1 MAKSKAYG
9 ATIGGMDQKW
19 RAESDMRTLV
29 EAEVIKADKK
39 RYKAA
44 QACAKEQAEGLE
56 QVLNTEPND
65 KG

>member
-1 MAKSKAYG
+1 MAKTKAYG
-9 ATIGGMDQKW
+9 MGISSDMKW

-56 QVLNTEPND
+56 QVFNTEPND
-65 KG
+65 KD

>member
-1 MAKSKAYG
+1 MAKSKGYG
-9 ATIGGMDQKW
+9 AIAGNPDMKW

-56 QVLNTEPND
+56 QVFNTEPND
-65 KG
+65 KD